1 MGSESPVETMPKLN
15 ANFTAQDGV
24 KKRKRYIRTKKREYW
39 TDEEH
44 ARFVEALSALG
55 RNWKMIQKH
64 VRTKT
69 AVQIRSHAQKYFL
82 RLSKQRVS
90 PQKHVWQ
97 SITANALPPLTDDAV
112 LLREVAEVLISMQKS
127 IPTSS
132 DSSESQ
138 SSNETNELYM

>member
-1 MGSESPVETMPKLN
+1 MSSEPTVKTIPRG
-15 ANFTAQDGV
+15 DGEFAAADST

-39 TDEEH
+39 TDDEH

-64 VRTKT
+64 VQTKT

-82 RLSKQRVS
+82 RLHKQRAT

-97 SITANALPPLTDDAV
+97 NITAKALPPLTEDAIQ
-112 LLREVAEVLISMQKS
+112 LREVAETLIAMHRSL
-127 IPTSS
+127 PTSPA
-132 DSSESQ
+132 SSESQ
-138 SSNETNELYM
+138 SSNETMYM